1 MIMAVKVVM
10 FIDRRMMV
18 RSAMMEKIH
27 KDMVKIIIG
36 VNMMVDIIRLVMV
49 MRRGEGKIMEVR
61 VFR

>member
-1 MIMAVKVVM
+1 
-10 FIDRRMMV
+10 
-18 RSAMMEKIH
+18 MMEKIH